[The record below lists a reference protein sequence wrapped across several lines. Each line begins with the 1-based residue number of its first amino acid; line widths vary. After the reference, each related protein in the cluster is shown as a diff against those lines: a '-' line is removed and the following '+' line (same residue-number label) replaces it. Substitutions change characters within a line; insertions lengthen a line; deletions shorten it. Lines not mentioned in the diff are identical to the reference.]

1 MLGKLGPK
9 AAVVMPDL
17 IAQVNRLKGTEFER
31 LQEAVIEAIGEMGS
45 VGRTALPSLA
55 RATGRSLDLD
65 QAIKRS
71 TRDILTGPDKQDL
84 ELLLIQSRSL
94 DPSLRLRA
102 AKALA
107 GLGPDVY
114 LRALPFLENL
124 LTDPDGDVR
133 RTAIQT
139 LRSLNPKGPVPESV
153 VKALTLDLKDRDA
166 EIRLQALRA
175 LGNLGKPAA
184 TVSAQVE
191 ALLADP
197 DQDVRKTA
205 VQTMQKILVP

>member
-1 MLGKLGPK
+1 
-9 AAVVMPDL
+9 
-17 IAQVNRLKGTEFER
+17 
-31 LQEAVIEAIGEMGS
+31 
-45 VGRTALPSLA
+45 
-55 RATGRSLDLD
+55 
-65 QAIKRS
+65 
-71 TRDILTGPDKQDL
+71 
-84 ELLLIQSRSL
+84 
-94 DPSLRLRA
+94 
-102 AKALA
+102 
-107 GLGPDVY
+107 
-114 LRALPFLENL
+114 
-124 LTDPDGDVR
+124 
-133 RTAIQT
+133 
-139 LRSLNPKGPVPESV
+139 V